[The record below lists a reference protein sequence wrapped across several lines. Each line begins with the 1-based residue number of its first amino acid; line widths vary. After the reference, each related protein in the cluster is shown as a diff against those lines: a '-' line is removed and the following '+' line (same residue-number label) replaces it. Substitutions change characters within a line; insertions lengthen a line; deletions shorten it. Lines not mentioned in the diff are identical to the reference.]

1 MNAHLSR
8 FRVEDYRYVLAAPS
22 VEAAQQF
29 LQDRNKEWL
38 DYCRRMEEKALDPE
52 RELPPI
58 LKEGTNPI
66 RFEGYAFSLNLLED
80 GVLKLIL
87 KDERVAWVA
96 HASLSSPGYA
106 ILDIQWKKIGDPGTL
121 LLSMP
126 YGTSNLLLN
135 SRYLVKFVPTQIKSI
150 PEAVTYLEKNSS

>member
-1 MNAHLSR
+1 
-8 FRVEDYRYVLAAPS
+8 
-22 VEAAQQF
+22 
-29 LQDRNKEWL
+29 
-38 DYCRRMEEKALDPE
+38 
-52 RELPPI
+52 
-58 LKEGTNPI
+58 
-66 RFEGYAFSLNLLED
+66 LNLLED

-96 HASLSSPGYA
+96 HVSLSSPGYA

-150 PEAVTYLEKNSS
+150 PEALAYLERNETP